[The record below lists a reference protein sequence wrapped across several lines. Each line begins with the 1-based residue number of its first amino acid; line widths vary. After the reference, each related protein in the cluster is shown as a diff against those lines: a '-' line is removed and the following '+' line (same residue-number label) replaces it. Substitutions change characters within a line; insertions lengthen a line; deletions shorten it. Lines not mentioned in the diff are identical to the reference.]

1 MKFKAPIIAMAVLVG
16 LPTAALAQPEGWYMG
31 LGAGLNLQRDADVTG
46 SGINSTVDFDTGA
59 LGAAT
64 LGYKFGAPRLELEFS
79 YRGNNVDSIDG
90 ANGSGRTRTQALM
103 TNLLYDFDLGGFTP
117 YVGVG
122 IGGAAV
128 KYKNVGPFGAA
139 SLNDSDLV
147 FAYQGIAGV
156 GYQVTEQLGL
166 FADYRYFA
174 TRDAGLTT
182 SGGAGVDAEYAAHSV
197 LVGLR
202 WAFGAPAKPAPA
214 PAPAPAAAPAPAPQP
229 AAQPAPPA
237 VPRNYLVFFD
247 FDRSD
252 LTPDARQIVQLAADN
267 AKKGGISRLH
277 LVGHADRSGPAA
289 YNMRLSQRRADSVQA
304 ALASDGIPAG
314 QISTEARGET
324 DPLVPTADG
333 VREPQNR
340 RVEIIFR

>member
-182 SGGAGVDAEYAAHSV
+182 SGGAGVDAEYAGFANGTSGSAFEIDDYGGKGANCHPGCAV
-197 LVGLR
+197 VPG
-202 WAFGAPAKPAPA
+202 AFGIGEEIWREADAV
-214 PAPAPAAAPAPAPQP
+214 AAAAGMPTYGGTLWEGGIA
-229 AAQPAPPA
+229 
-237 VPRNYLVFFD
+237 
-247 FDRSD
+247 
-252 LTPDARQIVQLAADN
+252 LAAAAHLIAATPNIRLGCEFYMPRYVLARDIT
-267 AKKGGISRLH
+267 AEPFPYEGGSVRVPEGPGLGVTLDEDALEAD
-277 LVGHADRSGPAA
+277 LVA
-289 YNMRLSQRRADSVQA
+289 
-304 ALASDGIPAG
+304 
-314 QISTEARGET
+314 ARG
-324 DPLVPTADG
+324 
-333 VREPQNR
+333 
-340 RVEIIFR
+340 